1 MAAVAGA
8 ASVGGLRA
16 QPANALFANRIALT
30 GATVATTGSNVGV
43 TDQETEPAVLT
54 NAGGGEVWWSWT
66 APASSEVTVTTAG
79 SDFDTTLGVFSGTDL
94 ASLVTVAFNDDEDYY
109 AGILTSRL
117 TFYARAGATYQLA
130 VGGAF
135 DTTGA
140 NAEGNIDLSL
150 APTPSAPAP
159 SWQGVTLTGQPITS
173 ADVAGKVVLLDFWA
187 SWCSPCQQE
196 IPGFIALQHL
206 HAAQGFTV
214 VGFSMDT
221 AGTNVVMAFMNQ
233 VGVNYPVLMSWPD
246 LENAL
251 GGIPDIPT
259 AFLVDRQN
267 NIVLEHVGA
276 DDQPFWEEAIA
287 PLLAAPLPA
296 PALGLQWTG
305 AQIILSWS
313 TNYPSYHLETTANLT
328 QPAWAPVTNSV
339 QSANGQNAVGLPA
352 PAGDRFFRLRSP

>member
-1 MAAVAGA
+1 MGAVSA
-8 ASVGGLRA
+8 GGLRA
-16 QPANALFANRIALT
+16 QPTNGLFANRITLI

-43 TDQETEPAVLT
+43 SDQEPEPAVLL

-66 APASSEVTVTTAG
+66 APASGEITVTTTG
-79 SDFDTTLGVFSGTDL
+79 SDFDTTLGVFTGAELT
-94 ASLVTVAFNDDEDYY
+94 SLVTVAFNDDEDYY
-109 AGILTSRL
+109 GGILTSRL
-117 TFYARAGATYQLA
+117 TFYARAGTTYQLA

-140 NAEGNIDLSL
+140 NAAGNIDLSL
-150 APTPSAPAP
+150 APPPADPAPA
-159 SWQGVTLTGQPITS
+159 WQGVTLTGQAIS
-173 ADVAGKVVLLDFWA
+173 AADVAGKVVLLDFWA

-196 IPGFIALQHL
+196 IPGFIALQQL

-251 GGIPDIPT
+251 GSIPDIPT

-267 NIVLEHVGA
+267 NVVLRHVGA
-276 DDQPFWEEAIA
+276 DDQTFWEEAIV
-287 PLLAAPLPA
+287 PLLAAPAPA
-296 PALGLQWTG
+296 PTLGLQWTG
-305 AQIILSWS
+305 AQVVLGWS
-313 TNYPSYHLETTANLT
+313 TNYPSYHLETTINLI
-328 QPAWAPVTNSV
+328 QPAWTPVTNSV
-339 QSANGQNAVGLPA
+339 QSTNGQNRVGLA
-352 PAGDRFFRLRSP
+352 ASAASRFFRLRSP